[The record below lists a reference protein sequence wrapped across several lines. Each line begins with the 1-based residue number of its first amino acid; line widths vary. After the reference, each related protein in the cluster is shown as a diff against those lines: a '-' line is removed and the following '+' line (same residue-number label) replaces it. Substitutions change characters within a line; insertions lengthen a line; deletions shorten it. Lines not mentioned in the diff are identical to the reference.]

1 MIRRSGCRQRQRWAS
16 AVLALT
22 LALSTV
28 GPPTRADAVRRYVV
42 AGSVAPDEHEIALWD
57 ARLRRWLE
65 DRRVPAEARVE
76 SLGSD
81 LARPWRELLEG
92 TGRPWEVLGAP
103 LARERAVAAA
113 WASFRGGR
121 RAEAGAILAAAARRG
136 SAEPFPVPWDW
147 ADAEAFGPLADAFA
161 KQLREASS
169 ARCHWSGDRSEERW
183 LDGAVVEGAAP
194 VGDGT
199 HATAR
204 RVDDTWRFGLL
215 RCDAAGKPVLVEA
228 TSTMAF
234 LAVSDSSPA
243 IVTFWEREGL
253 RVAWLGQSVVQ
264 WMADGPIDRSVALD
278 AGGGPLTGL
287 RLPSVA
293 ECLRAPVSGLGA
305 ASRVPQAP
313 EAGEARSGTSSWL
326 WFALGAAVVAGGG
339 VWLSQRENARHT
351 VTVPVQWD

>member
-1 MIRRSGCRQRQRWAS
+1 MIRRSCSGQRQRWAS
-16 AVLALT
+16 AVLA

-42 AGSVAPDEHEIALWD
+42 TGSVAPGEHEVALWD

-92 TGRPWEVLGAP
+92 TGRPWERLGGP

-121 RAEAGAILAAAARRG
+121 RDEAVAILAAAARRG
-136 SAEPFPVPWDW
+136 SAATFAVPWDW

-161 KQLREASS
+161 TQLREASP
-169 ARCHWSGDRSEERW
+169 ARCHWSGDASEERW
-183 LDGAVVEGAAP
+183 LDGAVVEGAAA

-204 RVDDTWRFGLL
+204 RVDGGWRFGAL
-215 RCDAAGKPVLVEA
+215 RCDAAGKPVVVEA
-228 TSTMAF
+228 TSAMAF
-234 LAVSDSSPA
+234 LAASDRSPA
-243 IVTFWEREGL
+243 IVTFWEPEGL

-293 ECLRAPVSGLGA
+293 ESLRAPVAGQESAL
-305 ASRVPQAP
+305 RVPRAP
-313 EAGEARSGTSSWL
+313 EAGEARSGTPSWL
-326 WFALGAAVVAGGG
+326 WIALGAAVVAGGG
-339 VWLSQRENARHT
+339 VWLSQRENARHA